1 LPAALAATTEEQPA
15 QAPAAAQAPT
25 GKTHAWQPWQT
36 ALQCSHGSAP
46 LVGAWLRAERASEEL
61 RAWKDASPTTFSAH
75 GTTLRRPLRS
85 ASTMSCSCAHA
96 QGAHRIYHD
105 PGMSLIGTTLQTI
118 LTGESHGGEFT

>member
-1 LPAALAATTEEQPA
+1 MAALAN
-15 QAPAAAQAPT
+15 
-25 GKTHAWQPWQT
+25 GT
-36 ALQCSHGSAP
+36 AVLAR
-46 LVGAWLRAERASEEL
+46 LRAARRRVAARRARQEEL